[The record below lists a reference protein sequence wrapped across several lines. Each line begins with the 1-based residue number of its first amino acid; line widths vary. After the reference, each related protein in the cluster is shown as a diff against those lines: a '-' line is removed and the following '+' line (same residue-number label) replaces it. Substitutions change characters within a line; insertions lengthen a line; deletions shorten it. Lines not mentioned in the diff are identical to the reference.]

1 MASVGSSNGGNLS
14 TSARSLPM
22 SLETPVYMLYSERTC
37 VKTHLIAASV
47 SRKRPV
53 DERTWWEKAPGTNG
67 LYEEMESTLESSSS
81 RMRRGRLAVADGVE
95 DVVWLAMARAVEVV
109 SVGHR
114 TG

>member
-1 MASVGSSNGGNLS
+1 MASVGSTYGGNLS

-53 DERTWWEKAPGTNG
+53 DERT
-67 LYEEMESTLESSSS
+67 
-81 RMRRGRLAVADGVE
+81 
-95 DVVWLAMARAVEVV
+95 
-109 SVGHR
+109 
-114 TG
+114 